1 MTSCGHTRQQFVVIE
16 NDAGRGGRPKSA
28 CWFSCCVLR
37 VQLLDQLVLMING
50 VNRFCVPVIFVNVFI
65 HAEIRQPP
73 TLSVCCEWSPRIV
86 LDACSFPE
94 CRPFLLNVNQ

>member
-1 MTSCGHTRQQFVVIE
+1 MVIE
-16 NDAGRGGRPKSA
+16 NNTGCGGRLKSA
-28 CWFSCCVLR
+28 CWFSSVLR

-73 TLSVCCEWSPRIV
+73 TLSPCSEWSPRIG
-86 LDACSFPE
+86 LDTCSFPV
-94 CRPFLLNVNQ
+94 CQPFLLN